1 MTMEER
7 LKRIP
12 KSYDDFVKY
21 TMECIDE
28 DNSVKELIEQQF
40 FTKPDSD
47 VNDIT
52 KVLLEY
58 RGIGNEPLEIV
69 DDDETVKRP
78 FKVAML

>member
-1 MTMEER
+1 MKGSEIDTKT
-7 LKRIP
+7 LP
-12 KSYDDFVKY
+12 LT

-28 DNSVKELIEQQF
+28 DNRVKELIEQQF
-40 FTKPDSD
+40 LTNPESD